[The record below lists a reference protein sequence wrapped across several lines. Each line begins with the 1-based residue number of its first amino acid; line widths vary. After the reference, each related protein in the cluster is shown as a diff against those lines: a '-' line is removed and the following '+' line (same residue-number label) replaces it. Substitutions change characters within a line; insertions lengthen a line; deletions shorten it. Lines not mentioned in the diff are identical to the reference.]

1 MMLKVEGSGEKAVVL
16 GFDVNDP
23 VTRKKVLAM
32 RSNED
37 VQALFRTLVE

>member
-1 MMLKVEGSGEKAVVL
+1 MMLKVEGTGEKAVVL

-23 VTRKKVLAM
+23 TTRRKALKL

-37 VQALFRTLVE
+37 VQGLFETL